1 MKNNLTLIELRDRCN
16 ELLAGTSMPSYDTG
30 ISSIG
35 PAPGE
40 MRLAVSALTAELHD
54 AEAEI
59 DRLSLGQDYWRDRA
73 NDAEDK
79 LADTKAALLCLQQHV
94 DSLPHL

>member
-40 MRLAVSALTAELHD
+40 MRLAVTAVTAELHA

-59 DRLSLGQDYWRDRA
+59 DRLSLTAEYWQARA

-79 LADTKAALLCLQQHV
+79 LADANAEILELL
-94 DSLPHL
+94 SK